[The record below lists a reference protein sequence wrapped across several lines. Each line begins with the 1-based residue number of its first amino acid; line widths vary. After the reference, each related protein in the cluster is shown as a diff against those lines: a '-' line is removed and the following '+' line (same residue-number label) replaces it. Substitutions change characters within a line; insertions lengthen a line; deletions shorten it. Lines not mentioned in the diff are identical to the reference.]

1 MFAALRAGI
10 IDLLDRLRPPGEILT
25 PPPGPEQRDEVDKYE
40 EEWPPWRYTFP
51 DSPEEYARG
60 RVEALILQAQ
70 IQQADE
76 EMRHKYGDEP
86 RYSWEDSV
94 HPEVARLHYGFV
106 DAHRDL
112 NLATQRRKQ
121 K

>member
-10 IDLLDRLRPPGEILT
+10 IDLLDRLRPSGEIVT
-25 PPPGPEQRDEVDKYE
+25 PPPGPEEMRDDE
-40 EEWPPWRYTFP
+40 EGPVLFRRKFP
-51 DSPEEYARG
+51 DSPEEYARIM
-60 RVEALILQAQ
+60 VDLLILQASSQ
-70 IQQADE
+70 HFEDE
-76 EMRHKYGDEP
+76 LEKKYGDKMGYGWKE
-86 RYSWEDSV
+86 SA
-94 HPEVARLHYGFV
+94 HPEVPRLHYGFV